1 MTVRSGTKATR
12 VRSVTINLRTSVTS
26 TLEGEFAEAQALI
39 QHLLASGEHGKAALA
54 RKLHDEIAELM
65 VAALMDLS
73 AAVLQLPA
81 LEVQAQR
88 QLARAKATLG
98 AAIDQS
104 RRLVEELRPSLVEEV
119 GLFTALKWQ
128 VHQATRGRSVIYTEW
143 YPDIEPPLPADAS
156 IALFRVAEEA
166 LAMTFKRGAV
176 EVADLQVRV
185 DQDVLHMKFTDNG
198 IPVMRGGSE
207 QGADISLATMRYR
220 LRLLGGSVD
229 IERAKGGGTI
239 LIARLPL

>member
-1 MTVRSGTKATR
+1 MPGK
-12 VRSVTINLRTSVTS
+12 
-26 TLEGEFAEAQALI
+26 LEGELAEAQILI
-39 QHLLASGEHGKAALA
+39 QHLIASGERGKAELA

-65 VAALMDLS
+65 VAALMDLT
-73 AAVLQLPA
+73 AAAPRVPN
-81 LEVQAQR
+81 LEVQAER

-128 VHQATRGRSVIYTEW
+128 VQKATHGTNVIYTEW
-143 YPDIEPPLPADAS
+143 YPEIEPRIPEDAS

-176 EVADLQVRV
+176 EVADLQVRL
-185 DQDVLHMKFTDNG
+185 DENVLHMQFTDNG
-198 IPVMRGGSE
+198 IPTMRDGTE
-207 QGADISLATMRYR
+207 QGADIALAAMRYR

-229 IERAKGGGTI
+229 IERATGGDTI
-239 LIARLPL
+239 LTARLPL